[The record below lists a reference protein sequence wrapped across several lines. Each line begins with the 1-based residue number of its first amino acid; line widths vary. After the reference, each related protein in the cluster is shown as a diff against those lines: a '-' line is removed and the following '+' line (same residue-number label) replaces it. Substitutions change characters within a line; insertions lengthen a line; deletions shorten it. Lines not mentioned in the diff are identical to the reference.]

1 MTKIT
6 DNDLILLYYG
16 EHEDAELPRRVAED
30 PALRARLDELSRELE
45 PLDRFPVPEPDPEL
59 GVRTWQRISS
69 RIAEGS
75 VPQRSGWLASLLAP
89 RFSFA
94 GLFAI
99 VAVAGLAFLLGRES
113 APEMTEGVAGTTPA
127 FAIDSRRL
135 LNTRVGEH
143 LTEADVLLTGL
154 ANADADPRNADW
166 AAAMVL
172 SNRIYAQAAESAGHD
187 QLARLLREMEP
198 ILIEIANRPDSSVP
212 VDDSLLFRIRT
223 QAEQLDPNEPI

>member
-16 EHEDAELPRRVAED
+16 EHQDPQLPRRVAED
-30 PALRARLDELSRELE
+30 PALRARLDELGKDLE
-45 PLDRFPVPEPDPEL
+45 TLDHFPVPQPDPEL
-59 GVRTWQRISS
+59 GVRTWQRISP
-69 RIAEGS
+69 RIAEGTA
-75 VPQRSGWLASLLAP
+75 PLRPRWLASLLAP

-94 GLFAI
+94 GLLAI
-99 VAVAGLAFLLGRES
+99 VLVAGLAFLVGRES
-113 APEMTEGVAGTTPA
+113 APDMTEGVANTRA
-127 FAIDSRRL
+127 FTIDSRRL
-135 LNTRVGEH
+135 LNTRVGQH

-172 SNRIYAQAAESAGHD
+172 SNRIYAQAAEAGGHV

-198 ILIEIANRPDSSVP
+198 LLIEISNRPDSAVP